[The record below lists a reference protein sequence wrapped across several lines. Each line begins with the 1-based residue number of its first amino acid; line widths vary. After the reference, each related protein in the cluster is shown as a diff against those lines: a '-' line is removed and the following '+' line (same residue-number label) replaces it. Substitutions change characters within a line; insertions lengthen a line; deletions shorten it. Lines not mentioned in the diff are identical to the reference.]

1 VIFGRRRSLHA
12 RLVATH
18 AALMV
23 LALGAALAT
32 LVVWFYHFELDE
44 FISSL
49 SVETDMVATSSKA
62 AVLFEDKAV
71 LNENLAVLRH
81 EPAFRWAVMTG
92 GGKVLASLGTIPSDS
107 DVDRIRSRMD
117 HDVFLEAF
125 RRIVIRRAVTQDDK
139 VIGELLVAADL
150 SENNQQLGYIV
161 LAMIFIMVGGV
172 LIGLP
177 LFYRTVGAIT
187 RPLAELARLSQL
199 VSSRGDE
206 GERMIAASEDEI
218 GRMGTSFN
226 RMLDSL
232 AQRDVELRRS
242 RDRLR
247 ELNDRQETIREDER
261 TRIAREVHDE
271 LGQRLTA
278 LKLEAF
284 RIIGG
289 NGAIDEAELS
299 SLRVMFDQTVR
310 IVREIA
316 WELRPSVLDTLGLAA
331 GIEWLG
337 EDFQRRSATR
347 CLVTL
352 PDSALEVA
360 PDVAT
365 HLFRICQELLTN
377 VARHAGAS
385 RVDIALSFAA
395 GTLSLEVADNGVGLR
410 PGVLESAS
418 LGLLGIRERVRRMG
432 ARMDIETMPV
442 FQGTRIRIAVPIP
455 RR

>member
-32 LVVWFYHFELDE
+32 LVVWFYHFELGE

-49 SVETDMVATSSKA
+49 SVEAEMVATSSKA

-92 GGKVLASLGTIPSDS
+92 GGKVLASLGTIPSD
-107 DVDRIRSRMD
+107 VDRIRSRMD

-125 RRIVIRRAVTQDDK
+125 RRIVIRRTVTQDDK

-161 LAMIFIMVGGV
+161 LAMIFTMVGGV

-177 LFYRTVGAIT
+177 LFYRTVGAIS

-377 VARHAGAS
+377 VARHAEAS
-385 RVDIALSFAA
+385 RVNISLSFVAD
-395 GTLSLEVADNGVGLR
+395 TLNLEVADNGVGLR

-432 ARMDIETMPV
+432 ATMDIETKPV